1 MRLPGHKRKPHMPK
15 QDGEKYPIRNASYC
29 FASATGAAALLW
41 DSWSCVD
48 AKTAHVKSPQKV
60 QNPGLVRYKVVIV
73 NASNYKLKH
82 DETGADFSPPLQQRQ
97 HRHRCP
103 SQLHQKLKCL
113 NNSSMICWYIYIR
126 ERERLICSRLPTCR
140 SCWLDWPHAWHREGV
155 VVQGGTSQSL
165 T

>member
-113 NNSSMICWYIYIR
+113 NNSSMICWYIYIY

-140 SCWLDWPHAWHREGV
+140 SCWLHWPHAWHREGV